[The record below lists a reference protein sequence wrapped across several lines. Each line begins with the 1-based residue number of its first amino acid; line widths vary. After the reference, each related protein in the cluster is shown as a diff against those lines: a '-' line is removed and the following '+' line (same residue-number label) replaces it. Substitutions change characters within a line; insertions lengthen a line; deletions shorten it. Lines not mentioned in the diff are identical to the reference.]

1 MNLYHILTNILN
13 IDLSRFTN
21 SDIENVL
28 TEIESEELEKAIDSW
43 IHSERDRIIL
53 KKRLID
59 GYTFQQICDY
69 LYAEHKI
76 QLSVRQMSNIIPKL
90 ENKLFK
96 HI

>member
-13 IDLSRFTN
+13 IDLSNYSN

-43 IHSERDRIIL
+43 IHSERDRTII

>member
-1 MNLYHILTNILN
+1 M
-13 IDLSRFTN
+13 IDLDDVTN
-21 SDIENVL
+21 EDIA
-28 TEIESEELEKAIDSW
+28 KAIDSW
-43 IHSERDRIIL
+43 IHSERDRIII

>member
-1 MNLYHILTNILN
+1 MIHDYENISCSQIN
-13 IDLSRFTN
+13 N
-21 SDIENVL
+21 
-28 TEIESEELEKAIDSW
+28 AIDEW